1 MTLMGLTAIF
11 SFATRK
17 RIIHAVA
24 MCGCVAGFSGC
35 GTTDAFYTVGGAAA
49 GAGAGG
55 LIGLKASRNPIAP
68 VIGAASGA
76 VVGGLGTALALNSAE
91 QGRKKE
97 FQRGYE
103 LGTSD
108 AVKRQYWILQELQK
122 QEQQVTTPYRL
133 RHYQIP
139 MKPDSNAP
147 VKTTPYD
154 ITIPIYE

>member
-1 MTLMGLTAIF
+1 MTFMKLSVVF

-17 RIIHAVA
+17 RFIHLVAV
-24 MCGCVAGFSGC
+24 CGCVAVISGC
-35 GTTDAFYTVGGAAA
+35 STTDAFYTVGGAAA

-55 LIGLKASRNPIAP
+55 LIGQQASRNPLAP

-76 VVGGLGTALALNSAE
+76 VVGGLGTALVLNSAE

-122 QEQQVTTPYRL
+122 QEQQTRTPYRL
-133 RHYQIP
+133 RHYRVP
-139 MKPDSNAP
+139 VKPDPNALI
-147 VKTTPYD
+147 KTTPYD
-154 ITIPIYE
+154 ITIPVYE

>member
-1 MTLMGLTAIF
+1 MELT
-11 SFATRK
+11 SVSSSATRK
-17 RIIHAVA
+17 RIVRIVA
-24 MCGCVAGFSGC
+24 ACGCLAALPACS
-35 GTTDAFYTVGGAAA
+35 TTDALYTVGGAAA

-55 LIGLKASRNPIAP
+55 WIGQKSSSNPVAP
-68 VIGAASGA
+68 VVGAASGA

-103 LGTSD
+103 LGASD
-108 AVKRQYWILQELQK
+108 TVKRQYWILQDLQK
-122 QEQQVTTPYRL
+122 QEQRATAPYRL
-133 RHYQIP
+133 RQYQIP
-139 MKPDSNAP
+139 VKPDPKAP